1 MFAGSAHQRIGEEI
15 AGDMLQAGLK
25 RGLAELSR
33 NHVALITT
41 TESR

>member
-1 MFAGSAHQRIGEEI
+1 MLAGSAHQRIGEEI
-15 AGDMLQAGLK
+15 ARDMLRAGLE

-33 NHVALITT
+33 NYLALITT